1 MSNLQIPE
9 KLLPLFEIPKRFKV
23 VYGGRGSGKSMTI
36 ADLLL
41 MDSQINGTKIG
52 CFREVQNSIE
62 DSVHALLKEEIER
75 LDLDGFT
82 TEKATIYNDQG
93 GEFRF
98 RGLARNPDAVKS
110 MHGFRK
116 FWVEEAQ
123 TVSEDSLEKLTPTLR
138 EENAEL
144 WFSLNP
150 QSSADPM
157 AQRFIVPFQDELEK
171 HGYYEDDM
179 HLIIK
184 VNYTDNPF
192 FPDTLEQERQWDF
205 KHKSRAKYN
214 HVWLGAFNDE
224 VEDSI
229 ILSEWFDACIDAHKK
244 IGGWKPRGL
253 RVVAHDPSDKG
264 EDPKG
269 LAMRHGTIITH
280 ADENTTYDV
289 NEGCDWATDY
299 ASNNI
304 ADHFVYD
311 AGGLGLSLR
320 RQVNDSLG
328 GKKCQI
334 HAFNGASGVLN
345 PKQSYQGKLENPDE
359 ERVRTNQQ
367 TFKNLRAQ
375 AYWNLRDRM
384 YATYQAVEKNIWTD
398 PDDMISL
405 SSSIPFLDKLRSEV
419 CRIPSKPNGAG
430 LKQIMTKPEMR
441 AKKIK
446 SPNMADCLMMLWGFE
461 AKKNADASPL
471 SFKRA
476 S

>member
-9 KLLPLFEIPKRFKV
+9 KLLPLSETPKRFKV

-41 MDSQINGTKIG
+41 MDAQVNGTKIG
-52 CFREVQNSIE
+52 CFREIQNSSD
-62 DSVHALLKEEIER
+62 DSVHALLKDESER
-75 LDLDGFT
+75 LGLDFT
-82 TEKATIYNDQG
+82 AEKASIYCPSG

-110 MHGFRK
+110 MHGFSK

-123 TVSEDSLEKLTPTLR
+123 TISQDSLEKLTPTLR
-138 EENAEL
+138 EKGAEL

-157 AQRFIVPFQDELEK
+157 AQRFIVPFQDELEAK
-171 HGYYEDDM
+171 GYYENEL

-184 VNYTDNPF
+184 ANYTDNPF
-192 FPDTLEQERQWDF
+192 FPSELEQERLWDY
-205 KHKSRAKYN
+205 KNKSRAKYN

-244 IGGWKPRGL
+244 IQGWEPRGIKAA
-253 RVVAHDPSDKG
+253 AHDPSDKG

-269 LAMRHGTIITH
+269 FAIRHGTIVTH
-280 ADENTTYDV
+280 VDENSTYDV
-289 NEGCDWATDY
+289 NEGCDWATDL
-299 ASNNI
+299 AVEHR

-311 AGGLGLSLR
+311 SGGLGLSLR
-320 RQVNDSLG
+320 RQVNDNLE
-328 GKKCQI
+328 GKRCQI
-334 HAFNGASGVLN
+334 HAFNGASEVLR
-345 PKQSYQGKLENPDE
+345 PKDLYQGKLDNPEE
-359 ERVRTNQQ
+359 ERVRNNKQ

-375 AYWNLRDRM
+375 SYWNLRDRM
-384 YATYQAVEKNIWTD
+384 YATYCAVERGVYTD

-405 SSSIPFLDKLRSEV
+405 SSDIPMLDKLRSEV
-419 CRIPSKPNGAG
+419 CRIPSKPNGSG

-441 AKKIK
+441 KLKIK
-446 SPNMADCLMMLWGFE
+446 SPNMADCLMMLFGFE
-461 AKKNADASPL
+461 IKRSTGTVSLNFA
-471 SFKRA
+471 RA

>member
-1 MSNLQIPE
+1 MSELQIPE

-41 MDSQINGTKIG
+41 MDAQVNGTKIG
-52 CFREVQNSIE
+52 CFREIQNSID
-62 DSVHALLKEEIER
+62 DSVHALLKDESDR
-75 LDLDGFT
+75 LCLDFT
-82 TEKATIYNDQG
+82 IEKASIYHPDG

-110 MHGFRK
+110 MHGFSK

-123 TVSEDSLEKLTPTLR
+123 TISEDSLEKLTPTLR
-138 EENAEL
+138 EQGAEL

-157 AQRFIVPFQDELEK
+157 AQRFIVPFQDQLEAK
-171 HGYYEDDM
+171 GYYEDDL

-184 VNYTDNPF
+184 VDYLDNPF
-192 FPDTLEQERQWDF
+192 FPESLEKERLWDYE
-205 KHKSRAKYN
+205 HKSRAKYN

-229 ILSEWFDACIDAHKK
+229 ILSEWFDACIDAHEHIK
-244 IGGWKPRGL
+244 GWEARGL
-253 RVVAHDPSDKG
+253 KVAAHDPSDKG

-269 LAMRHGTIITH
+269 YAERHGTIITSV
-280 ADENTTYDV
+280 DENNTYDV
-289 NEGCDWATDY
+289 NTGCDWATDKAV
-299 ASNNI
+299 ASQV
-304 ADHFVYD
+304 DHFVYD
-311 AGGLGLSLR
+311 SGGLGLSLR
-320 RQVNDSLG
+320 RQVNDSLE
-328 GKKCQI
+328 GKRIQI
-334 HAFNGASGVLN
+334 HAFNGANEVLR
-345 PKQSYQGKLENPDE
+345 PKDLYQGKLDNPEE
-359 ERVRTNQQ
+359 ERVRDNKQ

-384 YATYQAVEKNIWTD
+384 IATYNAREKGIFTD
-398 PDDMISL
+398 PDEMISIC
-405 SSSIPFLDKLRSEV
+405 STIPLLDKLRSEV
-419 CRIPSKPNGAG
+419 CRIPSKPNGSG

-441 AKKIK
+441 KLKIK

-461 AKKNADASPL
+461 HKQKSQAIKMN
-471 SFKRA
+471 FKRA
-476 S
+476 V